1 MKFLYMLISEY
12 VKKLQITLGG
22 KMRIFKIKEKRKHL
36 NLTIKQLS
44 IKSGVAI
51 GYLSTLENDIRGGSN
66 PSREI
71 MIKIA
76 HALES
81 TAHEV
86 FF

>member
-1 MKFLYMLISEY
+1 MH
-12 VKKLQITLGG
+12 
-22 KMRIFKIKEKRKHL
+22 IFKIKELRKNL
-36 NLTIKQLS
+36 NLTIKELS
-44 IKSGVAI
+44 VKSGVAI
-51 GYLSTLENDIRGGSN
+51 GYVSTLENDKKGESN